1 MRLLS
6 YHDGSTQSWD
16 KHMRRRELVI
26 LLGGGLAAWPLAARA
41 QQGGKPRT
49 IGFLIPGTP
58 AFYERRVAATV
69 QRLSELGWVDGRT
82 VTIEYRWAET
92 QQFDAI
98 AAEFVR
104 LNVDCIFISGGTPPA
119 LAAK

>member
-1 MRLLS
+1 MKRRQFIALV
-6 YHDGSTQSWD
+6 GSAA
-16 KHMRRRELVI
+16 
-26 LLGGGLAAWPLAARA
+26 AAWPLGAWA
-41 QQGGKPRT
+41 QQAGKPKT

-69 QRLSELGWVDGRT
+69 QRLSELGWVEGRT

-119 LAAK
+119 LAAKKASSAIPI